1 LLTLRTIQPQF
12 WRTGRKEIVVGSK
25 TKPRDFFDPTSEEQ
39 VVVLV
44 DRESIRK
51 AEGYQIL
58 RTMQSKSGQ
67 WPFDVLL
74 DRITGSDPN
83 VTDYILETSALC
95 PNCHRQILE
104 QTLIEP

>member
-1 LLTLRTIQPQF
+1 M
-12 WRTGRKEIVVGSK
+12 
-25 TKPRDFFDPTSEEQ
+25 PRDFFDPTPEEQ

-51 AEGYQIL
+51 AEGFI
-58 RTMQSKSGQ
+58 KSCEQ
-67 WPFDVLL
+67 CNLKAAEWPFDVLL

-83 VTDYILETSALC
+83 VTEYILETSALC

>member
-25 TKPRDFFDPTSEEQ
+25 TKPRDFFDPTPEEQ

-51 AEGYQIL
+51 AEGFI
-58 RTMQSKSGQ
+58 KSCEQ
-67 WPFDVLL
+67 CNLKAAEWPFDVLL

-83 VTDYILETSALC
+83 VNRSLWTFSSIGVDSL
-95 PNCHRQILE
+95 
-104 QTLIEP
+104 

>member
-1 LLTLRTIQPQF
+1 M
-12 WRTGRKEIVVGSK
+12 
-25 TKPRDFFDPTSEEQ
+25 PRDFFDPTPEEQ
-39 VVVLV
+39 VVVLI

-51 AEGYQIL
+51 AEGFIKSCEQCNL
-58 RTMQSKSGQ
+58 RAAE

-83 VTDYILETSALC
+83 VTEYILETSALC

-104 QTLIEP
+104 KTLIEPA

>member
-1 LLTLRTIQPQF
+1 M
-12 WRTGRKEIVVGSK
+12 
-25 TKPRDFFDPTSEEQ
+25 PRDFFDPTPEEQ

-51 AEGYQIL
+51 AEGFIKSCEQCNL
-58 RTMQSKSGQ
+58 RAAE

-83 VTDYILETSALC
+83 VTEYILETSALC

-104 QTLIEP
+104 KTLIEPA

>member
-1 LLTLRTIQPQF
+1 M
-12 WRTGRKEIVVGSK
+12 
-25 TKPRDFFDPTSEEQ
+25 PRDFFDPTPEEQ

-51 AEGYQIL
+51 AEGFI
-58 RTMQSKSGQ
+58 KSCEQ
-67 WPFDVLL
+67 CNLKAAEWPFDVLL

-83 VTDYILETSALC
+83 VTEYILETSALC

-104 QTLIEP
+104 KTLIEPA

>member
-1 LLTLRTIQPQF
+1 M
-12 WRTGRKEIVVGSK
+12 
-25 TKPRDFFDPTSEEQ
+25 PRDFFDPTPEEQ

-51 AEGYQIL
+51 AEGFI
-58 RTMQSKSGQ
+58 KSCEQ
-67 WPFDVLL
+67 CNLKAAEWPFDVLL

-83 VTDYILETSALC
+83 VTDYILEASALC

-104 QTLIEP
+104 KTLIEPA